1 LKITDQLLYRRLW
14 EKYKI
19 FYSKNN
25 NLKVLLQDI
34 MTTINEAFRLFL
46 NEQEASLKPDAFL
59 DLEDTILLYEEFL
72 EFSAE
77 DSFSEED
84 RELYNAGHEHDN
96 RNYCDIFGPE
106 NLTSSGIKE
115 FLDNY
120 VVEVGGGKKFTG
132 TAAKVLE
139 KFFEWAQEK
148 CYIDE
153 KAFEVNSE
161 VLRKYKKRY

>member
-1 LKITDQLLYRRLW
+1 
-14 EKYKI
+14 
-19 FYSKNN
+19 
-25 NLKVLLQDI
+25 

-59 DLEDTILLYEEFL
+59 DLEDAILLYEEFL
-72 EFSAE
+72 EFNAE

-84 RELYNAGHEHDN
+84 RELYNDRHEHNN
-96 RNYCDIFGPE
+96 RNCCDIFGPE
-106 NLTSSGIKE
+106 NLSSSGIKE

-148 CYIDE
+148 GYIDE

-161 VLRKYKKRY
+161 VLKKYKKRY